1 MVSEYRSP
9 EPRMGVR
16 FPLGPFCRKIF
27 KEFSQIKSDKKGDKL
42 ENKHVGILVMGI
54 SFVIGIIIL
63 IFNKGLRDIAAET
76 CSHGP
81 ECTMYSTI
89 SLQTWMSLAIAGVVF
104 ILGLVIMFNKP
115 KDRIVIKTV
124 KDKKKKLNL
133 EGLDALE
140 KKVITMLQS
149 ENGAVFQ
156 KTLMER
162 LEIGKVGVTRLL
174 DKLESKQLIERKRRG
189 MNNII
194 VLKQ

>member
-1 MVSEYRSP
+1 M
-9 EPRMGVR
+9 
-16 FPLGPFCRKIF
+16 
-27 KEFSQIKSDKKGDKL
+27 

-54 SFVIGIIIL
+54 SVIIGIIVF
-63 IFNKGLRDIAAET
+63 IFNKGLRDIVADT

-81 ECTMYSTI
+81 TCTMYETI
-89 SLQTWMSLAIAGVVF
+89 SLQTWMSLAIAGIVF

-115 KDRIVIKTV
+115 KDRIVIKTI
-124 KDKKKKLNL
+124 KEKKKKLDL
-133 EGLDALE
+133 EGLNDLE
-140 KKVITMLQS
+140 KKVITLLQN
-149 ENGAVFQ
+149 ENGAIFQ

-194 VLKQ
+194 VLKN